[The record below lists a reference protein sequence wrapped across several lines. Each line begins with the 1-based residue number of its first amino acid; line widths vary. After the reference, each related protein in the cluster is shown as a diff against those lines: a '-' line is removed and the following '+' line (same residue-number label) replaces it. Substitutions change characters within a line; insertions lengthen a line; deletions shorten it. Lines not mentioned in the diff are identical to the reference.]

1 MNIEQSAIVSYWT
14 NPYTSEVFSILIIYL
29 LYTVSF
35 VCDNFVKYA
44 DTKLKF
50 NCFSRQFFGSII
62 TSTIPVPSGIF
73 IPVFKIGAALGRIV
87 GEGMHLWFP
96 KGIRYGGHINHI
108 IPGGYAV
115 VGASAFAGS
124 VTHTVSV
131 GVIVFEMT
139 GQISHLVPVMIA
151 TLISCAIATILQPS
165 MYDSI
170 ILIKKLPYLPDLL
183 PSGSGMYN
191 FFVDDFMVRDVKY
204 IWQTISY
211 QDLKEILRKNK
222 QLRSL
227 PLVDN
232 PDTMILLGSVQ
243 RYDLIKMID
252 KHIGREKRLEMA
264 ARRKKELE
272 EREELERIRKMQEGP
287 RRQSRFEVVPAP
299 DITKLRQIANTEMMT
314 PQAKKESSQF
324 SPVFGSQ
331 PKKSILKKTNSFT
344 MKGFSPLSPN
354 SPINTPYST
363 ITGAES
369 RIRSAF
375 DLVFRKSATL
385 QDVQNNDPE
394 LGSKSSMQT
403 PSIDGMP
410 SSHISKKVQLP
421 RERVIDMSTEEQK
434 MWEVEEMSKPIDLE
448 GSHVHIDPS
457 PFQLVERTSL
467 LKVHSLFS
475 MIGINHAYVTNVGKL
490 VGVVA
495 LKEV

>member
-1 MNIEQSAIVSYWT
+1 M
-14 NPYTSEVFSILIIYL
+14 
-29 LYTVSF
+29 
-35 VCDNFVKYA
+35 
-44 DTKLKF
+44 
-50 NCFSRQFFGSII
+50 QFFVSIV

-73 IPVFKIGAALGRIV
+73 IPVFKIGAALGRLV

-96 KGIRYGGHINHI
+96 TGIRYGGHINNI

-115 VGASAFAGS
+115 VGAAAFAGA

-151 TLISCAIATILQPS
+151 TLISCAIATVLQPS

-191 FFVDDFMVRDVKY
+191 FTVEDFMVRDVKY
-204 IWQTISY
+204 IWQGITY
-211 QDLKEILRKNK
+211 QELKEILKRNK

-243 RYDLIKMID
+243 RFDLIKMID

-264 ARRKKELE
+264 VRRKKEAE
-272 EREELERIRKMQEGP
+272 EREEQERIKKMQDE
-287 RRQSRFEVVPAP
+287 RRRPSRFEVVPAP
-299 DITKLRQIANTEMMT
+299 DIIKLRQIANNEMLT
-314 PQAKKESSQF
+314 PQAKKETSQSQQF
-324 SPVFGSQ
+324 TPVFGTQ

-344 MKGFSPLSPN
+344 MKGFSPLSPH
-354 SPINTPYST
+354 SPVNTPYTT

-375 DLVFRKSATL
+375 DIIFRKSATL

-403 PSIDGMP
+403 PSIDGNNFP
-410 SSHISKKVQLP
+410 SSHGISKKVQLP
-421 RERVIDMSTEEQK
+421 RER
-434 MWEVEEMSKPIDLE
+434 
-448 GSHVHIDPS
+448 
-457 PFQLVERTSL
+457 
-467 LKVHSLFS
+467 
-475 MIGINHAYVTNVGKL
+475 GKF
-490 VGVVA
+490 
-495 LKEV
+495 KIKN